1 MSHQFL
7 FELGT
12 EELPPTALLTL
23 SNAFEASIKQQLD
36 AAKVGYDALTSYATP
51 RRLAIV
57 IDGLDETTA
66 VEEVTNW
73 GPPAK
78 IALDKDGNP
87 SKAAMAFAKKNGLD
101 VADLQT
107 ENDGKADK
115 LVAHIKVGGDPV
127 KALLPATVQTAL
139 AALPIAKRMRWGS
152 SRAEFVRPVQWVV
165 MLLDS
170 DVLPATILDIESGR
184 TTRGHRFHA
193 NHAITI
199 NTPADYATAL
209 QEQGHIMPSF
219 SERQAVIK
227 QQVQEQ
233 AQKIGGDAVIGQDLL
248 DEVTGLVE
256 WPVALSGK
264 FDKTFLNVPSEALI
278 SSMKEHQKYF
288 HVVDKSG
295 ELIPHFIT
303 VANIVSRDPAQ
314 VIDGNERVIR
324 PRLADAAFF
333 FETDKKVTLASRVE
347 KLKSVVFQAKLGT
360 VYDKTIRLEQLADYV
375 CAQTNTSAAD
385 AKRACVLSKC
395 DLISNMVVE
404 FSGMQGLAG
413 YHYALNDGENA
424 LVAQAIGEQ
433 YKPKF
438 AGDTLPQS
446 HEGTVLALADR
457 LDTITGIFGIGQ
469 VPSGSKD
476 PFALRRAS
484 LGLLRLI
491 IENNLTLDLR
501 DLVSKSAS
509 LFSDLPKKDTVV
521 DDVITYILERFKSWY
536 SDANIAIEVYQ
547 AVEAKKLTVPLDIN
561 DRVYAVNAFSA
572 LPEAQALAAANKRVS
587 NILAKQA
594 GDIATDIDT
603 ALFENEAESAL
614 YNQVQALQADIAP
627 LLAKKDYTQTLKT
640 LASLR
645 AAIDTFF
652 DDVMV
657 LTDDMAVRQNRLALL
672 KQLQTLFLHVAD
684 ISYLAVK

>member
-23 SNAFEASIKQQLD
+23 STAFEASIKQQLD
-36 AAKVGYDALTSYATP
+36 TAKIGYNALTSYATP

-57 IDGLDETTA
+57 IDGLDETTPIEA
-66 VEEVTNW
+66 ITNW

-78 IALDKDGNP
+78 IAVDKDGNP

-139 AALPIAKRMRWGS
+139 SALPIAKRMRWGS

-165 MLLDS
+165 MLLDN
-170 DVLPATILDIESGR
+170 DVLPATILDIDSGR

-193 NHAITI
+193 NHTITL
-199 NTPADYATAL
+199 NNPAEYATAL
-209 QEQGHIMPSF
+209 KEQGHIMPSF
-219 SERQAVIK
+219 SERQSVIK

-233 AQKIGGDAVIGQDLL
+233 AHNIGGEAVIGQDLL

-264 FDKTFLNVPSEALI
+264 FDETFLSVPSEALV

-295 ELIPHFIT
+295 ELIPYFIT

-333 FETDKKVTLASRVE
+333 FDTDKKVTLASRVD

-375 CAQTNTSAAD
+375 CQQTNTPATD

-424 LVAQAIGEQ
+424 PVAQAIGEQ

-509 LFSDLPKKDTVV
+509 LFSDLPKKETVV
-521 DDVITYILERFKSWY
+521 DDVTAYILERFKSWY

-594 GDIATDIDT
+594 DDVATSINT
-603 ALFENEAESAL
+603 ALFESEAESAL
-614 YNQVQALQADIAP
+614 YNQVQALQVDIAP
-627 LLAKKDYTQTLKT
+627 LLAQKDYTQTLKT

-657 LTDDMAVRQNRLALL
+657 LTDDMAIRHNRLALL
-672 KQLQTLFLHVAD
+672 KQLQTVFLHVAD
-684 ISYLAVK
+684 ISCLAVK